1 VSVRPDDPRC
11 TLPASQVALLLSRGA
26 QVEAR
31 TWADRTALHCAAT
44 NGRLGACKA
53 LVVGGAKLQ
62 ARDKGGDTPVDAAN
76 CASQDVCC
84 KAPNADWGAL
94 IALIEKVAP
103 MAADE
108 GAAFARRSYEL
119 LVSSRLQE
127 AAEKGEA
134 AELGRLLECFGRD
147 VDARDHDG
155 TTALHSAAL
164 GGQLESLRVL
174 LAHGAGLGAASNV
187 GETALHFAAR
197 EGFLDATRLLVSS
210 GADVRATTKFHASA
224 ADLARRNQNREW
236 EAVAAYLD
244 AVN

>member
-1 VSVRPDDPRC
+1 MTSALERARDVSVRPDDPRC

-94 IALIEKVAP
+94 IALIEKVIASQSCP
-103 MAADE
+103 TNCFLVASQSSSNS
-108 GAAFARRSYEL
+108 RS
-119 LVSSRLQE
+119 Q
-127 AAEKGEA
+127 
-134 AELGRLLECFGRD
+134 
-147 VDARDHDG
+147 
-155 TTALHSAAL
+155 
-164 GGQLESLRVL
+164 
-174 LAHGAGLGAASNV
+174 ASHQCPKYV
-187 GETALHFAAR
+187 PTGSQMPSICL
-197 EGFLDATRLLVSS
+197 
-210 GADVRATTKFHASA
+210 
-224 ADLARRNQNREW
+224 LARRDCSPLAGGADGRRRGSRLR
-236 EAVAAYLD
+236 AAL
-244 AVN
+244 V